1 MWDEGVASGGQGV
14 GRQAHAAGN
23 RGKKGDNSVVNRP
36 PALDAEMLQV
46 CAVGGCLVFLVLHV
60 TCGRVP
66 QSMRTSAS
74 PHAHALTHAHGGW
87 TNHAHMHTLQAGSEA
102 SGAKE
107 GDGTATPTLTPGSVA
122 ERRRMRR
129 LSPHSQVFVL
139 DFVGFSSTSS
149 IVRASFFF
157 WSLRT
162 AMLCV
167 GLCFRLAASELP
179 CRYFV
184 WRAYRESRG
193 CSRHL
198 WWRRSCACIASA
210 LANRSRRQCMS
221 PPPTLDMGL
230 IKAGAEGVL
239 APSKTEDGNAMSNS
253 ADEEEKRVLQ
263 ELEEPQRSRDS
274 GLVFAVMSPSM
285 VRVHRQL
292 IDRGLGKR
300 AHVCVAC
307 VCVLGRGR
315 FYVCVCMRA
324 RMCTRTKLSNH
335 GLSLCTFVLD
345 GS

>member
-1 MWDEGVASGGQGV
+1 
-14 GRQAHAAGN
+14 
-23 RGKKGDNSVVNRP
+23 
-36 PALDAEMLQV
+36 
-46 CAVGGCLVFLVLHV
+46 
-60 TCGRVP
+60 
-66 QSMRTSAS
+66 
-74 PHAHALTHAHGGW
+74 
-87 TNHAHMHTLQAGSEA
+87 
-102 SGAKE
+102 
-107 GDGTATPTLTPGSVA
+107 
-122 ERRRMRR
+122 
-129 LSPHSQVFVL
+129 
-139 DFVGFSSTSS
+139 
-149 IVRASFFF
+149 
-157 WSLRT
+157 
-162 AMLCV
+162 
-167 GLCFRLAASELP
+167 
-179 CRYFV
+179 
-184 WRAYRESRG
+184 
-193 CSRHL
+193 
-198 WWRRSCACIASA
+198 
-210 LANRSRRQCMS
+210 MS